1 MCEPARILDPWQ
13 TAPKHAGSDTQ
24 VCIARLNMDRAGNRA
39 PAGKAQ
45 WRGFEPPR
53 AEPDGFLVHYPDHS
67 VTMLYIAARTQ
78 LPKAN
83 ITGTHHRQA
92 S

>member
-1 MCEPARILDPWQ
+1 
-13 TAPKHAGSDTQ
+13 
-24 VCIARLNMDRAGNRA
+24 
-39 PAGKAQ
+39 
-45 WRGFEPPR
+45 
-53 AEPDGFLVHYPDHS
+53 
-67 VTMLYIAARTQ
+67 MLYIAARTQ